1 MKKTGYTQ
9 MMHGHTMLATL
20 VLLAAPALVQGETI
34 GEASRRAL
42 ETYRIDV
49 TGPPIMAQTEAP
61 LPMHGEDN
69 VQGFAKKS
77 TVRAFASSFIIPG
90 LGQLYTGSKVKAAV
104 FFGVE
109 ILGWV
114 GYIHF
119 RNEGDDRTSA
129 YQTFADAHW
138 DPEAYWLGMENYG
151 STRISSIPRWEDH
164 NWFPHHLPWKDD
176 GAGGK
181 VEDRNGEYYEN
192 IGKYDQFVY
201 GWDDKVDTL
210 PGGTVDPAHPEI
222 DYKSDHREIYLDMRA
237 DANSSY
243 DKSRTAAIVLIAN
256 HLISAVDAG
265 LSAGRYNRKAE
276 QGRKLSF
283 RVKVLNIEDTPT
295 PWVSLAY
302 RF

>member
-9 MMHGHTMLATL
+9 TMHGRTILATL
-20 VLLAAPALVQGETI
+20 ALLAAPVLVQGETI

-42 ETYRIDV
+42 ETYRVDV
-49 TGPPIMAQTEAP
+49 TEPVIRAQTEVP
-61 LPMHGEDN
+61 LPMHGEDG
-69 VQGFAKKS
+69 VQSFAKKS
-77 TVRAFASSFIIPG
+77 TVRAFTSSLIIPG
-90 LGQLYTGSKVKAAV
+90 LGQLYTGSKLKAAV

-119 RNEGDDRTSA
+119 QKEGDDRTSA

-138 DPEAYWLGMENYG
+138 DYNDYWAGLATNGNG
-151 STRISSIPRWEDH
+151 NVDSIARWEDYLY
-164 NWFPHHLPWKDD
+164 FPHHLPWKINEQGDTIPD
-176 GAGGK
+176 K
-181 VEDRNGEYYEN
+181 TNEYYEN
-192 IGKYDQFVY
+192 VGKYNQFIW
-201 GWDDKVDTL
+201 GWDDRL
-210 PGGTVDPAHPEI
+210 PNGGTRVDPEFNWESAN
-222 DYKSDHREIYLDMRA
+222 RQIYLDMRA

-276 QGRKLSF
+276 QSRKLSF
-283 RVKVLNIEDTPT
+283 RVKVLNIEDTPS